1 MRVIPTSA
9 AALLNWN
16 WNLMMTMMM
25 IDYDEKKNKKQDDE
39 WCCVFFIVP
48 CLCISGIPI
57 KIEML
62 FQLYCD
68 W

>member
-25 IDYDEKKNKKQDDE
+25 IDYDEKKTKNKMMNGV
-39 WCCVFFIVP
+39 VFFLLSRVCVSP
-48 CLCISGIPI
+48 GY
-57 KIEML
+57 
-62 FQLYCD
+62 Q
-68 W
+68 